1 MLDDICGFDAGK
13 MRTGNIATTGTLA
26 WEEPDNQCDGGTSF
40 IINYAFA
47 ETTCLFAF
55 SMLHP
60 NLCQASVSYGGLIP
74 FLQLLRF
81 QFNTERKNTCR
92 ARKGKVQT
100 FPSSKNFAI
109 SDHSIAWSQQ
119 ISFKSLGRGW
129 LEKDIP
135 LLPSSRFL
143 YPEDMI
149 GLALKSQSS
158 KLMMVELDDSKRA
171 QKS

>member
-1 MLDDICGFDAGK
+1 MRWRDVFYHKLRFCGNNLFVRIFHVAPK
-13 MRTGNIATTGTLA
+13 SMPSKR
-26 WEEPDNQCDGGTSF
+26 F
-40 IINYAFA
+40 IW
-47 ETTCLFAF
+47 
-55 SMLHP
+55 
-60 NLCQASVSYGGLIP
+60 GLIP

-100 FPSSKNFAI
+100 SPCSKNFGI

-149 GLALKSQSS
+149 RLAIKSQSS